1 MKLALIALL
10 LPSALAAVKK
20 TAANAKETAF
30 LEEYATGEGTQVTD
44 SGLMYRVLK
53 DGSGGSPELATPC
66 SCHYEGRTA
75 TNYPSGKTFDSSYAR
90 GQPTTFAP
98 RQVIAA
104 WTEAMQKMKVG
115 SKWELVCPPEIAYGG
130 RAMGSDIP
138 ANSVLVF
145 AMEMLSCQGVSA
157 EL

>member
-30 LEEYATGEGTQVTD
+30 LEEYASGEGTQVTD

-53 DGSGGSPELATPC
+53 DGSGGSPELRRPELATPC

-98 RQVIAA
+98 RQ
-104 WTEAMQKMKVG
+104 
-115 SKWELVCPPEIAYGG
+115 SSRHG
-130 RAMGSDIP
+130 RKP
-138 ANSVLVF
+138 
-145 AMEMLSCQGVSA
+145 CKR
-157 EL
+157 

>member
-30 LEEYATGEGTQVTD
+30 LEEYVAGEGTQVTD

-66 SCHYEGRTA
+66 SCHYEGRLIDGT
-75 TNYPSGKTFDSSYAR
+75 KFDSSYDR
-90 GQPTTFAP
+90 GTPTSFAP
-98 RQVIAA
+98 NQARARFVFEKSARA
-104 WTEAMQKMKVG
+104 FFPRRARSSGRVG
-115 SKWELVCPPEIAYGG
+115 GG
-130 RAMGSDIP
+130 M
-138 ANSVLVF
+138 
-145 AMEMLSCQGVSA
+145 
-157 EL
+157 

>member
-1 MKLALIALL
+1 MRVPDAFRRDDGVRVAPDAIGATLSDGDDARRWRKDDAV
-10 LPSALAAVKK
+10 AA
-20 TAANAKETAF
+20 TRR
-30 LEEYATGEGTQVTD
+30 
-44 SGLMYRVLK
+44 SHR
-53 DGSGGSPELATPC
+53 
-66 SCHYEGRTA
+66 CHYEGRTA

-145 AMEMLSCQGVSA
+145 TMEMLSCQGVSA